1 MADDGSNF
9 LAGFGFIISDAAQ
22 NVAEGVTAAAG
33 AGVGF
38 TMSRDEMESMLTKA
52 NGTAALIAQQLT
64 DAADIARIDP
74 PGDDGSSRD
83 FTKIAVDSGN
93 AYLDHLRTQQARYG
107 SLIDKL
113 NQALGHTTE
122 ADHQAAAAVQAA
134 DPKGSIT

>member
-52 NGTAALIAQQLT
+52 NGTLQLITDQLT
-64 DAADIARIDP
+64 SAANIARIDP
-74 PGDDGSSRD
+74 PGDDSSSIA
-83 FTKIAVDSGN
+83 FTNTAIDSGK
-93 AYLDHLRTQQARYG
+93 AYLHHLTTQQTRYKA
-107 SLIDKL
+107 LIAKL
-113 NQALGHTTE
+113 NGALGHTTE
-122 ADHQAAAAVQAA
+122 ADQQAA
-134 DPKGSIT
+134 DAVQTAAPEGTLG